1 MICVDKAN
9 CILDYWRKIEAGEIA
24 ACKRLKL
31 QYEKLVKELE
41 NPRSPWVFDLQLA
54 NRPIEFIERFCK
66 HSKGR
71 WLGQP
76 VRLELFQKAK
86 LQAIFGF
93 VHAETGFRR
102 CREVL
107 TVEGRKNG
115 KSLEMAALG
124 LYMLAGDGEGGSEC
138 YSVASKKDQAR
149 IVFTEAVNMVT
160 QSAGL
165 QKHLRKRKSDL
176 YFPLT
181 FSKYE
186 PLASDSNTMDGL
198 NSHFVVIDELHTIK
212 DRNLYDVMKQSMAA
226 RTQPLLGMITTA
238 GLVRECIFDDMY
250 DYACKVLDGTIEDE
264 RSLAFIYELDERS
277 EWTDFRCWEKANPG
291 LGVIKSYEDL
301 AANVERAKN
310 DPNFL
315 PTVLTKD
322 FNIRETVA
330 GAWLTF
336 EEANNEAVF
345 DIEQLRDCYGVG
357 GVDLS
362 ATTDLTAAC
371 VIIRRPK
378 DEQLYI
384 LVQGFMPGDTI
395 DQRSVE
401 DKVPYNR
408 WAERGLITL
417 CAGKRVDFRDIT
429 DWFKSLSDKY
439 GIVAY
444 WAGYDSWNSPAWVE
458 DMEFRL
464 GYEKNKTLLPVIMG
478 AKTLS
483 APMKELRAALASKQ
497 VNYNNNPLLKW
508 ALTNLSV
515 EVDKNENIRPIKG
528 KNQRQRIDPAIALL
542 IACTVLSNKDTD
554 YLALVGGD

>member
-31 QYEKLVKELE
+31 QYEKLVNEIE
-41 NPRSPWVFDLQLA
+41 NPRPPWVFDLGKA

-76 VRLELFQKAK
+76 VKLELFQKAK

-102 CREVL
+102 CREAL

-198 NSHFVVIDELHTIK
+198 NCHFVVIDELHTIK

-238 GLVRECIFDDMY
+238 GFVRECIFDDMY

-264 RSLAFIYELDERS
+264 RFLAFIYELDDRS

-291 LGVIKSYEDL
+291 LGVIKPYEDL

-395 DQRSVE
+395 EQRSVE

>member
-264 RSLAFIYELDERS
+264 RFLAFIYELDERS

-395 DQRSVE
+395 EQRSVE

-483 APMKELRAALASKQ
+483 TPMKELRAALASKQ